1 MEKLR
6 KKGTKRD
13 REKEM
18 KIEKK
23 RVREEGERVRKHV
36 GTERGREKGKKW
48 SEINLLATVE

>member
-1 MEKLR
+1 MKRLLRDGVMEKLR

-23 RVREEGERVRKHV
+23 RVREEGK
-36 GTERGREKGKKW
+36 ERG
-48 SEINLLATVE
+48 NT